1 MEPVDLVADI
11 NIARP
16 ELFVAIAA
24 MMLLMVGVFQGDKS
38 ARMISWLG
46 VGVLIVAGV
55 LVIAGP
61 DGRVVG
67 FNNLF
72 VVDEFA
78 NFAKI
83 LLLLGAA
90 LTLIL
95 AMPFN
100 AREGI
105 PQFEFPVLI
114 LFAVLGMMMM
124 VSANDLISLYLGI
137 ELQSLSLYV
146 LAAIRRDAMRSAEAG
161 LKYFVLGALSSG
173 ILLYGM
179 TLVYGFAGSTG
190 FDNLAAVF
198 AADTEHGAPIGVIVG
213 LVFIIAGL
221 AFKVSAVPFH
231 MWTPDVY
238 EGAPT
243 PITAFFAVAP
253 KIAAMAL
260 FVRVM
265 LEPFGD
271 LFEQWQQVIWFISLA
286 SMILGAFAAI
296 NQTNI
301 KRLMAYSSIGHM
313 GFVLVGLAA
322 GNETGAQGVLLYL
335 TIYLFMNVGTF
346 ACILAMRRQ
355 GRMVEDIDQ
364 LAGLSQTNPKMAL
377 ALAIFM
383 FSMAGI
389 PPLAGFFGKYYV
401 FLAAIQA
408 ELYTLVVVGLLS
420 SVVAAFYYLRIV
432 KLMYFDE
439 PLDAFDHPVGR
450 EISLIVAG
458 TSIVTTLFILILW
471 PVLNGAAIA
480 VATLFA
486 V

>member
-1 MEPVDLVADI
+1 MNLAADLSTAW
-11 NIARP
+11 P
-16 ELFVAIAA
+16 EIFVAIAA
-24 MMLLMVGVFQGDKS
+24 MLLLMYGVFQGNQS
-38 ARMISWLG
+38 ARLISWLT
-46 VGVLIVAGV
+46 VGVMFVAAILV
-55 LVIAGP
+55 LSSPAG
-61 DGRVVG
+61 RMVA
-67 FNNLF
+67 FNGMF
-72 VVDEFA
+72 VVDGFA
-78 NFAKI
+78 AFAKV

-105 PQFEFPVLI
+105 PQFEFPVLV

-124 VSANDLISLYLGI
+124 VSANDLMSLYLGI

-146 LAAIRRDAMRSAEAG
+146 LAAIRRDALRSAEAG

-190 FDNLAAVF
+190 FDNLANVF
-198 AADTEHGAPIGVIVG
+198 AAGAEEGAPIGVIGG

-243 PITAFFAVAP
+243 PVTAFFAVAP

-271 LFEQWQQVIWFISLA
+271 LFDQWQQVIWFISLA
-286 SMILGAFAAI
+286 SMSLGAFAAI

-335 TIYLFMNVGTF
+335 TVYLFMNVGTF

-355 GRMVEDIDQ
+355 DRMVEDIDQ
-364 LAGLSQTNPKMAL
+364 LAGLSRTNPKMAL

-408 ELYTLVVVGLLS
+408 ELYVLAIVGLLA
-420 SVVAAFYYLRIV
+420 SVVSAFYYLRIV

-439 PLDAFDHPVGR
+439 PLDTFDQPVGR
-450 EISLIVAG
+450 EISTIVVG
-458 TSIVTTLFILILW
+458 TSAVTALFILVLW
-471 PVLNGAAIA
+471 PVLAGAAVA
-480 VATLFA
+480 AATLFA
-486 V
+486 A

>member
-1 MEPVDLVADI
+1 
-11 NIARP
+11 
-16 ELFVAIAA
+16 
-24 MMLLMVGVFQGDKS
+24 
-38 ARMISWLG
+38 
-46 VGVLIVAGV
+46 
-55 LVIAGP
+55 
-61 DGRVVG
+61 
-67 FNNLF
+67 
-72 VVDEFA
+72 
-78 NFAKI
+78 
-83 LLLLGAA
+83 
-90 LTLIL
+90 
-95 AMPFN
+95 
-100 AREGI
+100 
-105 PQFEFPVLI
+105 
-114 LFAVLGMMMM
+114 
-124 VSANDLISLYLGI
+124 
-137 ELQSLSLYV
+137 
-146 LAAIRRDAMRSAEAG
+146 
-161 LKYFVLGALSSG
+161 
-173 ILLYGM
+173 M

-190 FDNLAAVF
+190 FDNLANVF
-198 AADTEHGAPIGVIVG
+198 AAGAEEGTPIGVIVG

-243 PITAFFAVAP
+243 PVTAFFAVAP

-271 LFEQWQQVIWFISLA
+271 LFDQWQQIIWFISLA
-286 SMILGAFAAI
+286 SMLLGAFAAI

-322 GNETGAQGVLLYL
+322 GNETSAQGVLLYL
-335 TIYLFMNVGTF
+335 TVYLFMNVGTF

-355 GRMVEDIDQ
+355 DRMVEDIDQ
-364 LAGLSQTNPKMAL
+364 LAGLSRTNPKMAL

-408 ELYTLVVVGLLS
+408 ELYTLAIVGLLA
-420 SVVAAFYYLRIV
+420 SVVSAFYYLRIV

-439 PLDAFDHPVGR
+439 PLDTFDQPVGR
-450 EISLIVAG
+450 EISTIVVG
-458 TSIVTTLFILILW
+458 TSAVTALFILVLW
-471 PVLNGAAIA
+471 PVLAGAAVA
-480 VATLFA
+480 AATLFA
-486 V
+486 A